1 MIPETYPRKL
11 PQAILFDWDNTLV
24 DSWRV
29 AYDSIN
35 IARRFLELPEMT
47 VDEFWSKPHHSMRDA
62 AKDLFGKHYE
72 EGERIFYDSVLKLH
86 LLELKMLEGA
96 DILLNNLKERG
107 IYLGIVSNKV
117 GNLLRKEVSHLGW
130 DDHFHK
136 IIGARDTAEDKPS
149 AIPVHTA
156 LKDSPIQASHN
167 VWFVGDSIVDVHC
180 ARASGCVPVVVGTG
194 EASQQKDIILAKDC
208 MGLAKLIKNL

>member
-35 IARRFLELPEMT
+35 VARRSLELPEMT

-62 AKDLFGKHYE
+62 AKDLFGEYYE

-117 GNLLRKEVSHLGW
+117 GHLLRKEVSHLGW

-136 IIGARDTAEDKPS
+136 VIGARDTAEDKPS

-156 LKDSPIQASHN
+156 LKDSPIQASHD

-194 EASQQKDIILAKDC
+194 EASQQKDIILAKNC
-208 MGLAKLIKNL
+208 MGLAKLIKTL